1 MKQTS
6 SKSISTK
13 DFLQI
18 FMYALIAR
26 TKEYNHLESIKTMS
40 LYFPLYNEILH
51 FNIDDLLQKV
61 PSSADD
67 FLDGFID
74 FVLEKGI

>member
-1 MKQTS
+1 
-6 SKSISTK
+6 
-13 DFLQI
+13 
-18 FMYALIAR
+18 
-26 TKEYNHLESIKTMS
+26 MS